1 MTATSWSRDRR
12 DGARRQELNPIDG
25 LRLTMSDSQAIC
37 PRCGDA
43 IEHPQRDPTGS
54 GAELCVPC
62 YFEEFD
68 LLSAPER
75 IEMGVCSGCGAVRRG
90 ETWADVGAED
100 YTDVAVEA
108 VADSLSVHVDARD
121 VSWEV
126 EPEQVDET
134 TVRVHATFS
143 GVVRGRVLQ
152 RELTIPVKM
161 GRETCDRC
169 GRIAGDYYAATVQ
182 VRAVDRTPDP
192 EELRGA
198 REVAR
203 NYVGD
208 REEKGDREA
217 FISEM
222 GETDDGLDV
231 RVSTS
236 QIGRAIAE
244 RVVDRFGGT
253 VSDSRRLIT
262 EDGDGNR
269 VYRMAYAVRLPP
281 FRPGDVID
289 PDDGEGPVLVR
300 SVRGNLKGRRL
311 GSGEK
316 YEADHEDRIAPEADL
331 LGSVDEAEETTLVA
345 VEDEHAVQVLDPEN
359 YRTKTIPRPDDL
371 DTDAETV
378 RVFKSRDGIYVI
390 PDGDDDGEN

>member
-1 MTATSWSRDRR
+1 MT
-12 DGARRQELNPIDG
+12 
-25 LRLTMSDSQAIC
+25 DSQAIC
-37 PRCGDA
+37 PRCGDP
-43 IEHPQRDPTGS
+43 IEFPHRDPSGS
-54 GAELCVPC
+54 GAELCASC
-62 YFEEFD
+62 YFDEFD
-68 LLSAPER
+68 LLSAPEK
-75 IEMGVCSGCGAVRRG
+75 IEIGVCSRCGAVRRD
-90 ETWADVGAED
+90 ESWTDVGAED
-100 YTDVAVEA
+100 YTDVAVEE
-108 VADSLSVHVDARD
+108 VADSLAVHVDAQD

-134 TVRVHATFS
+134 TVRVHASFS
-143 GVVRGRVLQ
+143 GVVRGRLRE
-152 RELTIPVKM
+152 RELTVPVKM
-161 GRETCDRC
+161 GRETCTRC

-182 VRAVDRTPDP
+182 VRAEGRDPSP
-192 EELRGA
+192 EEIAGA
-198 REVAR
+198 REVA
-203 NYVGD
+203 NDYVTD
-208 REEKGDREA
+208 REQKGDREA

-222 GETDDGLDV
+222 GETEGGLDV

-289 PDDGEGPVLVR
+289 PDDGDGPVLVR

-311 GSGEK
+311 ASGEK
-316 YEADHEDRIAPEADL
+316 YEADHEDRIAPEADR
-331 LGSVDEAEETTLVA
+331 LGSLEAAEETTLVA
-345 VEDEHAVQVLDPEN
+345 VEDDHAIQVLDPEN
-359 YRTKTIPRPDDL
+359 YRTKTIPRPEDL

-378 RVFKSRDGIYVI
+378 RVFKSPGGIYAV
-390 PDGDDDGEN
+390 PEETGDEH